1 MSSQSPSDETLAKD
15 PKLSSNLIAIKIIY
29 EKLRSDLVGIGGTTT
44 VKNEITS
51 IINNLQYAIM
61 HPYFNG
67 VQLLRA
73 SAYKQAK
80 KKLPLMQEKVNTII
94 RLWDEETVPLE
105 LEVTAMVNDIDD
117 SLDKY
122 GIKGNERLQFNHQI
136 NAAMMNNSWGEAND
150 LEQFKIS
157 AEKVK
162 KDLAK
167 IQSEINKIYGNPKR
181 KSKSV
186 SKSNKS
192 KSKSKSKSNSKSK
205 RISNSK
211 SKSKSKSKSL
221 TKLFSGS
228 ISKKV
233 SPAKMDSFKD
243 LYNYNPQTLRQ
254 WKPCR
259 GDQERNYKS
268 SRCKKFKFHCPPGQ
282 GHSRS
287 NDKCVTLA
295 QYLVYLSKKY
305 KELHKADKL
314 KRKSTK
320 RRKSGSLKRKSGS
333 RKRKSVKRKSKKR
346 KSVSKRKSSSH
357 KSKSRSSSHK
367 KSRSSSHKRKSSSH
381 KSPKPTGRAMR
392 ARKPV
397 KYF

>member
-1 MSSQSPSDETLAKD
+1 MSDTFQQLQDLESQYAHLRSQARHAKHSVLSQIDDVIYVIQRASLSGNHNAMVLALEEARMKLPGIQDKLDKPS
-15 PKLSSNLIAIKIIY
+15 SY
-29 EKLRSDLVGIGGTTT
+29 EKVKQRLIDDINPIFDSVDSLLDRYHLRNSQYEHDRDYIIQKLNINSDGVSET
-44 VKNEITS
+44 
-51 IINNLQYAIM
+51 IM
-61 HPYFNG
+61 KKHFD
-67 VQLLRA
+67 
-73 SAYKQAK
+73 QAK
-80 KKLPLMQEKVNTII
+80 KEILQ
-94 RLWDEETVPLE
+94 LE
-105 LEVTAMVNDIDD
+105 SEIKA
-117 SLDKY
+117 KY
-122 GIKGNERLQFNHQI
+122 G
-136 NAAMMNNSWGEAND
+136 
-150 LEQFKIS
+150 
-157 AEKVK
+157 
-162 KDLAK
+162 
-167 IQSEINKIYGNPKR
+167 PKSG
-181 KSKSV
+181 SKSA
-186 SKSNKS
+186 
-192 KSKSKSKSNSKSK
+192 SK